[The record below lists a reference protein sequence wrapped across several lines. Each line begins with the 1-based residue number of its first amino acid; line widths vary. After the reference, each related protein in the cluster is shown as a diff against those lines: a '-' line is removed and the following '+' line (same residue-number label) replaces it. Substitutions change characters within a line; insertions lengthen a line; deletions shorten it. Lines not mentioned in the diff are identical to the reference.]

1 MSYLSDL
8 LGDSYKEGM
17 TEEEISVALET
28 VGRNRKAEIDKL
40 KNALSN
46 ANSEAADYRR
56 KLRDKQSDDERTA
69 EEQKKAHEQLVQE
82 NTELKKTISISEK
95 KAKLISMGQDENLAD
110 ETATAMVN
118 GDMDTVI
125 VNQNKYI
132 EAQKKIIQADHMRN
146 TPRPKYGSNQTE
158 NMDYRKMIADAQANG
173 NISAVA
179 YYTRLEA
186 QDEINT
192 INNI

>member
-95 KAKLISMGQDENLAD
+95 KAKLISMGYDENLAD

-146 TPRPKYGSNQTE
+146 TPRPTDGSNQTE